1 MFRKACWGIL
11 QGVSA
16 FTLLA
21 GVISHL
27 NSKPNILSS
36 LLGRPSLDFVSLQ
49 PLQKEHLLREQLKSQ
64 SLWFVQLR
72 WLAIFIALTLVLVTG
87 NVLGILPKEV
97 RPPLLFCIL
106 LLAMCNLA
114 FWQLSRNSSH
124 PYQLILAQAILD
136 LFFLTLFLHFSG
148 GLENPLFILYTLHII
163 IAGILMTPR
172 ACYLITTVA
181 VALLSFM
188 AIGEFTTILA
198 HHTIDKLDHT
208 VYSPLSVGVHLLS
221 FTGILFL
228 TAYFTTLIMG
238 QLRKS
243 QLQLSRAGKL
253 AALGE
258 IVGQIAHEVNNPIAI
273 ISTKAKLLTSRLKE
287 VRHGE
292 SWINP
297 PKEDASGMRCAIEKV
312 LLDLQKIDT
321 HAERIASIT
330 KGLLAFCRPSAEK
343 KAIIDANQAVKA
355 TLHLLDR
362 SALNG
367 LSFRINLTEKP
378 LWIYGNFNELQQV
391 ILNVINNAIDAMP
404 DGGQLEVTT
413 LTRDNSAIISLTDS
427 GVGIPPGDIDLIFD
441 PFFTTKPEG
450 KGTGLGLSIS
460 HGIVQDHGGHI
471 DVESTLGRGST
482 FTIKL
487 PLRTKEFSQ

>member
-1 MFRKACWGIL
+1 
-11 QGVSA
+11 
-16 FTLLA
+16 
-21 GVISHL
+21 
-27 NSKPNILSS
+27 
-36 LLGRPSLDFVSLQ
+36 
-49 PLQKEHLLREQLKSQ
+49 
-64 SLWFVQLR
+64 VQLR

-87 NVLGILPKEV
+87 NVLDILPKEV
-97 RPPLLFCIL
+97 RSPLLFCIL

-114 FWQLSRNSSH
+114 FWHLSRNSSH
-124 PYQLILAQAILD
+124 PYQLILVQTILD

-172 ACYLITTVA
+172 ACYLITTMA

-188 AIGEFTTILA
+188 AVGECTGILA
-198 HHTIDKLDHT
+198 HHTIDRLDHT
-208 VYSPLSVGVHLLS
+208 VYGPLSVGIHLLS

-243 QLQLSRAGKL
+243 QLQLCRAGKL
-253 AALGE
+253 VALGE

-287 VRHGE
+287 VSYSE
-292 SWINP
+292 SRINLPKVENPKGP
-297 PKEDASGMRCAIEKV
+297 PSVGGTPSLGWEDASGMSCTIEKV
-312 LLDLQKIDT
+312 LRDLQKIDT

-343 KAIIDANQAVKA
+343 KTIIDANQAVRA
-355 TLHLLDR
+355 TLRLLDR
-362 SALNG
+362 PALNG

-391 ILNVINNAIDAMP
+391 ILNIINNAIDAMP

-413 LTRDNSAIISLTDS
+413 LTQDNSAIISLTDS
-427 GVGIPPGDIDLIFD
+427 GVGISPGDIDLIFD

-487 PLRTKEFSQ
+487 PLRVKEFSQ

>member
-1 MFRKACWGIL
+1 MFGEARRSIL
-11 QGVSA
+11 QGVFDS
-16 FTLLA
+16 TLLTRA
-21 GVISHL
+21 ISHL

-36 LLGRPSLDFVSLQ
+36 LLGWPSLDFVSLQ
-49 PLQKEHLLREQLKSQ
+49 PLQKEYLLREQLQSQ

-72 WLAIFIALTLVLVTG
+72 WLAVFIALTLVLVTG
-87 NVLGILPKEV
+87 NVLDILPEEV

-114 FWQLSRNSSH
+114 FWYLSRNSSR
-124 PYQLILAQAILD
+124 PYQLILIQTILD

-148 GLENPLFILYTLHII
+148 GLENPLFILYTLHTI

-188 AIGEFTTILA
+188 AIGECTGILA

-208 VYSPLSVGVHLLS
+208 VYSTLSVGVHLLS

-243 QLQLSRAGKL
+243 QFQLCRAGKL

-273 ISTKAKLLTSRLKE
+273 ISAKAKLLTNRLQE
-287 VRHGE
+287 GCT
-292 SWINP
+292 
-297 PKEDASGMRCAIEKV
+297 MEKA

-343 KAIIDANQAVKA
+343 KAIIDVNQAVKA
-355 TLHLLDR
+355 TLRLLDR

-367 LSFRINLTEKP
+367 LSFRINLAEKP

-391 ILNVINNAIDAMP
+391 FLNIINNAIDAMP

-413 LTRDNSAIISLTDS
+413 LTQDNSAIISLTDS

-471 DVESTLGRGST
+471 DVASTLGRGST
-482 FTIKL
+482 FTIRL
-487 PLRTKEFSQ
+487 PLRVKEFGQ